1 MRNLLSAILFSYI
14 MKENLTYSAWN
25 QRNLYLGVVS
35 SLDDALKG
43 LHLIELWSSRF
54 DLVSDVSCL
63 RAVRD
68 GEVGDDVQSLR
79 ATVA

>member
-1 MRNLLSAILFSYI
+1 
-14 MKENLTYSAWN
+14 
-25 QRNLYLGVVS
+25 VS

-43 LHLIELWSSRF
+43 LHLIELWSSSF
-54 DLVSDVSCL
+54 NLVSDVSCK

-79 ATVA
+79 ATVT